1 MAAKKKT
8 KKPAAKKKVAKK
20 ATKVGAKK
28 TASAKKKVAKKP
40 TKVAKK
46 PTKVAAKKPG
56 AKKPGAKKS
65 AAAKKKPTTKAA
77 SALKAGVPAPDFA
90 LRDQTGRSI
99 KLSDYRGRKLLIY
112 FYPKAD
118 TPGCT
123 VQSCTVR
130 DARKELTTIGVE
142 VLGISPDQPTTQS
155 KFDQKYGLGF
165 PLLSDPDH
173 ATASAYGA
181 WGQKS
186 MYGQSYMGIIRSS
199 FLVGE
204 DGRLLGAWSPVKPDE
219 TVPNA
224 RASVA
229 AAAGR

>member
-28 TASAKKKVAKKP
+28 KVAAAP
-40 TKVAKK
+40 A
-46 PTKVAAKKPG
+46 KVAAKKP
-56 AKKPGAKKS
+56 
-65 AAAKKKPTTKAA
+65 AAAKKKPTAKAA

-130 DARKELTTIGVE
+130 DARKDLTTIGVE

-181 WGQKS
+181 WGQRS
-186 MYGQSYMGIIRSS
+186 MYGRSYMGIIRSS

-224 RASVA
+224 RATVA
-229 AAAGR
+229 TAAGR